1 MMKSH
6 RLLPYLYATSWLG
19 TLLLTLLACL
29 LVFRQT
35 DPLTPGIFA
44 AAALCL
50 LSGNLLP
57 LAVYFLQLRREKAVM
72 EAEAAEA
79 ELSVRH
85 ALARSED
92 VLNRLDEAEGS
103 LSKALLSARQLPK
116 RIEESS
122 AGWRQ
127 VQDRLR
133 ELEGES
139 LLRAMAEQAETA
151 KALQADVEKCRE
163 EFHAFSENR
172 ANSARDESESGEE
185 SDLNERI
192 DLLFETIESVQESV
206 DAVAA
211 RLASLEKK
219 PASKDKKPPA
229 KPRTD
234 KAETSGSGPQKELF
248 KEPVEAEPGAV
259 TEVFIHA
266 MVGISNRLFLRGD
279 GPHLSWEKGEPMQPV
294 GIGEYRRTFPDLEE
308 PIQLALLLNDEV
320 WSAEGRFTVEPGK
333 KTELH
338 ASFPKE

>member
-35 DPLTPGIFA
+35 EPLTPGVFA

-57 LAVYFLQLRREKAVM
+57 LAVYFLQLRRERVVL

-103 LSKALLSARQLPK
+103 LSKTLLEARQLPK
-116 RIEESS
+116 RIEDSFL
-122 AGWRQ
+122 
-127 VQDRLR
+127 V
-133 ELEGES
+133 
-139 LLRAMAEQAETA
+139 AE
-151 KALQADVEKCRE
+151 KKCRE
-163 EFHAFSENR
+163 QKSSPDGKPANDAGADVVTEGEGGLHAR
-172 ANSARDESESGEE
+172 M
-185 SDLNERI
+185 
-192 DLLFETIESVQESV
+192 DLLFETMESLQESV
-206 DAVAA
+206 DAAA
-211 RLASLEKK
+211 TQLALLQKQAGAPTAKK
-219 PASKDKKPPA
+219 KRPSSGPPA
-229 KPRTD
+229 K
-234 KAETSGSGPQKELF
+234 ETASEPPQREPQKELF
-248 KEPVEAEPGAV
+248 TVSQEPASDNG

-266 MVGISNRLFLRGD
+266 MIGISNRLYLRGD
-279 GPHLSWEKGEPMQPV
+279 GPYLSWEKGEVLAAV
-294 GIGEYRRTFPDLEE
+294 GIGEYRKTFSGLEE

-320 WSAEGRFTVEPGK
+320 WSAEGRFTIEPGR

-338 ASFPKE
+338 ASFPRE

>member
-35 DPLTPGIFA
+35 EPLTPGVFA

-57 LAVYFLQLRREKAVM
+57 LAVYFLQLRRERVLS

-103 LSKALLSARQLPK
+103 LSKALLGARQLPK
-116 RIEESS
+116 RIEDSLAIAVERCREQMPSLDGKPAND
-122 AGWRQ
+122 AGTNG
-127 VQDRLR
+127 VN
-133 ELEGES
+133 EGEGG
-139 LLRAMAEQAETA
+139 L
-151 KALQADVEKCRE
+151 
-163 EFHAFSENR
+163 H
-172 ANSARDESESGEE
+172 
-185 SDLNERI
+185 ERM
-192 DLLFETIESVQESV
+192 DLLFETMESLQESV
-206 DAVAA
+206 DAAA
-211 RLASLEKK
+211 TQLAQLQKK
-219 PASKDKKPPA
+219 AGEPTAKKKRTSSGPPA
-229 KPRTD
+229 K
-234 KAETSGSGPQKELF
+234 ETASEAPAPEPQKELF
-248 KEPVEAEPGAV
+248 AASSEPASGTG

-266 MVGISNRLFLRGD
+266 MIGISNRLYLRGD
-279 GPHLSWEKGEPMQPV
+279 GPHLSWEKGEVLSPV
-294 GIGEYRRTFPDLEE
+294 GIGEYRKTFSGLEE

-320 WSAEGRFTVEPGK
+320 WSAEGRFTIEPGK

-338 ASFPKE
+338 ASFPGD